1 MKTEKRKN
9 KGRKKKTGRRK
20 NTGRKKKTERR
31 KKTIRKKKARVH
43 QETDF
48 LNQGTHTL
56 NRDSDFQEMD
66 YWLNTC
72 SLKDPGKM
80 KNLEIP
86 GCGELVHLDCYGGC
100 LNIQKVINHFQSKR
114 ITWNSCSKCVLLH
127 CEGNALRNSVTQCP
141 LTEKLYIHFLSL
153 CPSPWFFQR

>member
-1 MKTEKRKN
+1 MKTQKRKN

-66 YWLNTC
+66 YWL
-72 SLKDPGKM
+72 KDQF
-80 KNLEIP
+80 
-86 GCGELVHLDCYGGC
+86 C
-100 LNIQKVINHFQSKR
+100 
-114 ITWNSCSKCVLLH
+114 NS
-127 CEGNALRNSVTQCP
+127 G
-141 LTEKLYIHFLSL
+141 
-153 CPSPWFFQR
+153 

>member
-1 MKTEKRKN
+1 MKTEN
-9 KGRKKKTGRRK
+9 SK
-20 NTGRKKKTERR
+20 NTGRKKKTGR
-31 KKTIRKKKARVH
+31 KTLRKKKARVH

-56 NRDSDFQEMD
+56 NRDSDFQETD

-114 ITWNSCSKCVLLH
+114 IREIPAGNAFYFIVKEMH
-127 CEGNALRNSVTQCP
+127 CETQSHSV
-141 LTEKLYIHFLSL
+141 H
-153 CPSPWFFQR
+153 

>member
-1 MKTEKRKN
+1 MDNSDKDLRTSSPVHPLVFLGNRETMKTEK
-9 KGRKKKTGRRK
+9 RK
-20 NTGRKKKTERR
+20 NTGRKKKTGGRKNAGRKKKTGRR

-43 QETDF
+43 RETYF

-72 SLKDPGKM
+72 GLKDPGKM

-114 ITWNSCSKCVLLH
+114 IT
-127 CEGNALRNSVTQCP
+127 
-141 LTEKLYIHFLSL
+141 
-153 CPSPWFFQR
+153 